1 MIKGLYRSA
10 SAMLP
15 RIKQQEIIANNLSN
29 ASSPG
34 FKKDMVFT
42 RELSRAQS
50 KLTARK
56 SDWQTPMI
64 DQVYTNFEQGG
75 LDKTDNPF
83 DIALEGKGFFVFETT
98 GGGTVL
104 SLAGNLSVNPEGYLV
119 NPEGDRLLGEGG
131 AINVAGGE
139 VTISESGE
147 VQVDNATVA
156 NVRVVDV
163 EHNTT
168 LRKVGRSSYWIPE
181 GIEPGAAVDFAIRQ
195 GYLESSNVNVIK
207 EMVSMIISYRNYEA
221 DAKAVQAQD
230 DSLEKL
236 INNVGR
242 TR

>member
-15 RIKQQEIIANNLSN
+15 RIKQQEVIANNLSN
-29 ASSPG
+29 ASAPG

-50 KLTARK
+50 KLTPRK

-75 LDKTDNPF
+75 LDKTDNPLHV
-83 DIALEGKGFFVFETT
+83 ALEGKGFFEFETD
-98 GGGTVL
+98 GGARVL
-104 SLAGNLSVNPEGYLV
+104 SRAGNLSVNPEGYLV
-119 NPEGDRLLGEGG
+119 NPEGDRIMGDGG
-131 AINVAGGE
+131 PINVAGGE
-139 VTISESGE
+139 VAISESGE
-147 VQVDNATVA
+147 VQVDNATVG
-156 NVRVVDV
+156 NIRVLDVDDS
-163 EHNTT
+163 TA
-168 LRKVGRSSYWIPE
+168 LRKAGRSNYWIPE
-181 GIEPGAAVDFAIRQ
+181 GIEPRAAVDFAVRQ